1 MEKFDVVVIGGGPGG
16 YVAAIRA
23 AGLGLK
29 TALVEKE
36 HLGGI
41 CLNWGCIPT
50 KSLLKSAELLEK
62 IRHADEFGIN
72 VEKASFD
79 IQKIVERSRDVSS
92 KLVGGIKGLLKKN
105 KVTVFEGIAKIINP
119 KLVSVKSKDQNTS
132 LEAKNII
139 IATGARARIL
149 DGFKPN
155 GKNIWTYREAL
166 VPKSVPKSMI
176 IVGSGAIGIEF
187 ASFYN
192 ALGVKVTVLEAA
204 PRILPV
210 EDAEISNIAKK
221 AFDSKGIVFYTGVK
235 LKSQEVSGEELKVGF
250 VCGGKELFLN
260 AEVLLMAVGVVANS
274 EDLGLENTVIKLDNG
289 HVVTNDFAQTAEA
302 SIYAI
307 GDVAAA
313 PWLAHKASHEGVV
326 AAEHIAGKNPHK
338 INKLNIPSCTY
349 SSPQIASIGLT
360 EEAAIASG
368 YQLKIGRFPFY
379 ANGKALIL
387 GDSDGTIKTIFDKK
401 TGELL
406 GAHMIGSDVT
416 ELINSYV
423 VAKSMEGMEL
433 DLMETIFAHP
443 TLSEMLHE
451 SVLQAYGKAIHI

>member
-192 ALGVKVTVLEAA
+192 ALGVKVTVLEAV

-235 LKSQEVSGEELKVGF
+235 LKSQEASGEELKVDF

-423 VAKSMEGMEL
+423 VAKSMEGTEL